1 VKYVGKTPDKLRIQG
16 DGAGAANLLY
26 DALKAAEPHISD
38 RSPFYIA
45 HPAGALYV
53 AFGVAV
59 NAAGWQIHQSLVWV
73 KDSMVLGHSDYH
85 YRHEPILYGYTP
97 GEGRAGRGQHRG
109 SRWYGDN
116 AQTSV
121 IEVPRPKRSAEH
133 PTMKPVELILRC
145 IRNSCPRSAILL
157 DPFLGS
163 GSTLAAAEV
172 SDRTCYGTEIDPKYV
187 DVVVLRWQALNG
199 QEATLHGDGRTFAE
213 IKAERFPLEPAP

>member
-1 VKYVGKTPDKLRIQG
+1 
-16 DGAGAANLLY
+16 
-26 DALKAAEPHISD
+26 
-38 RSPFYIA
+38 
-45 HPAGALYV
+45 LYV

-97 GEGRAGRGQHRG
+97 GQGKAGRGHHRG

-121 IEVPRPKRSAEH
+121 IEVARPKRSAEH

-145 IRNSCPRSAILL
+145 VRNSCPRSAIML

-163 GSTLAAAEV
+163 GSTLAAEL
-172 SDRTCYGTEIDPKYV
+172 SDRVCYGTEIDPRYT
-187 DVVVLRWQALNG
+187 DVVVSRWQTLTG
-199 QEATLHGDGRTFAE
+199 RQATLEGDGRTFDE
-213 IKAERFPLEPAP
+213 VKTERMGVAA

>member
-1 VKYVGKTPDKLRIQG
+1 
-16 DGAGAANLLY
+16 
-26 DALKAAEPHISD
+26 
-38 RSPFYIA
+38 
-45 HPAGALYV
+45 
-53 AFGVAV
+53 
-59 NAAGWQIHQSLVWV
+59 VWV

-97 GEGRAGRGQHRG
+97 GEGRAGRGNHRG

-172 SDRTCYGTEIDPKYV
+172 SDRICYGTEIDPKYV

-213 IKAERFPLEPAP
+213 IKTERTNG